1 MEKEF
6 HEKMKFA
13 WKSMNLLK
21 DGLDFETTDLKCSF
35 GNYVKINGEWKKQNY
50 PIPTFLIKNFGEVG
64 YDFDTFYLVVA
75 VEKASIKEEF
85 IKDLL
90 EMGYNVSIYG
100 AKNFME
106 ELLDAMSPRKTLQN
120 VERFDEE
127 TVQIEFDFSENEI
140 EDFQNIVETICGL
153 FEKYKIRTFYT

>member
-1 MEKEF
+1 MEKEL

-21 DGLDFETTDLKCSF
+21 DDLDLETTDLKCSF

-50 PIPTFLIKNFGEVG
+50 PIPTFFIKNIGEVG

-75 VEKASIKEEF
+75 VQKTSIKEEF

-90 EMGYNVSIYG
+90 EMGYNISIYG

-106 ELLDAMSPRKTLQN
+106 ELLDAMSPRKTFQN

-127 TVQIEFDFSENEI
+127 TIQIEFDFSENEI
-140 EDFQNIVETICGL
+140 KDFQNIVETICSL
-153 FEKYKIRTFYT
+153 FKKYRIKIVS